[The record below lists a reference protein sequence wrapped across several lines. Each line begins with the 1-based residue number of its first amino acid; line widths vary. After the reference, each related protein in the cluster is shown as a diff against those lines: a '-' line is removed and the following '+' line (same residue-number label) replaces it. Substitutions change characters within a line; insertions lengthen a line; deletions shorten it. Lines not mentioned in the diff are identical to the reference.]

1 MAEHPILA
9 AEPRT
14 LTGKGPNRRLRMAGK
29 VPAIIYGGG
38 EEPLMCS
45 LIAKDVRKE
54 LRTNA
59 RFFATVID
67 LDFGNQ
73 KVPVVARE
81 AHTHPVTDEAL
92 HLDFMRASGGGTMT
106 VQVPVVFLNEERCPG
121 IKKGGVLNVVRRDVE
136 LLCPVDRIPD
146 HVEADLG
153 KLEINDTV
161 RISDIALPDGV
172 KPTITDRDFMIATIT
187 SKGGAEEA
195 EEGEATTEAAED

>member
-1 MAEHPILA
+1 MSEHLTLQAEL
-9 AEPRT
+9 RT
-14 LTGKGPNRRLRMAGK
+14 QTGKGPNRRLRVQGK

-38 EEPLMCS
+38 EDPLMCA

-67 LDFGNQ
+67 LDFGDR

-106 VQVPVVFLNEERCPG
+106 VQVPVVFLNEDRCPG
-121 IKKGGVLNVVRRDVE
+121 IKKGGVLNVVRREVE

-146 HVEADLG
+146 HVEADLAQ
-153 KLEINDTV
+153 LEINDTV
-161 RISDIALPDGV
+161 RISDIAVPEGV
-172 KPTITDRDFMIATIT
+172 TPTIVDRDFMIATIT
-187 SKGGAEEA
+187 GKGGAEEPV
-195 EEGEATTEAAED
+195 EGEAAAGSEED

>member
-1 MAEHPILA
+1 MSEHLTLQAEL
-9 AEPRT
+9 RT
-14 LTGKGPNRRLRMAGK
+14 QTGKGPNRRLRVQGK

-38 EEPLMCS
+38 EDPLMCA

-67 LDFGNQ
+67 LDFGDR

-106 VQVPVVFLNEERCPG
+106 VQVPVVFLNEDRCPG
-121 IKKGGVLNVVRRDVE
+121 IKKGGVLNVVRREVE

-146 HVEADLG
+146 HVEADLAQ
-153 KLEINDTV
+153 LEINDTV
-161 RISDIALPDGV
+161 RISDIAVPAGV
-172 KPTITDRDFMIATIT
+172 TPTIVDRDFMIATIT
-187 SKGGAEEA
+187 GKGGAEEPV
-195 EEGEATTEAAED
+195 EGEAAAGSEED